1 MDIPHRCKSRGVK
14 YSCPV
19 NNNKL
24 AKRHY
29 IRLMGSDTGLALLGA
44 TFVIDFKKHT
54 NRNLFY
60 D

>member
-1 MDIPHRCKSRGVK
+1 MDIPHRCKSQGVE

-19 NNNKL
+19 YNNKL
-24 AKRHY
+24 AKGHY
-29 IRLMGSDTGLALLGA
+29 IRLMGSDPGLALLEA
-44 TFVIDFKKHT
+44 TFVIDFKEHT